1 MAKIREF
8 EWDFAHQLV
17 QDWFHSSCW
26 DFTQN
31 VSGAFER
38 WPGPSRVGFVD
49 VVDVSPMDKN
59 MVASWDLHGI
69 SRGFCFELV
78 IYQWYEVR
86 KTWMWSVF
94 HGILPWF
101 HGIWMGFFMIYHL
114 DQLAFTEI
122 YMGYTGDR
130 GASSV
135 VDPVIWFGDSTASHV
150 GGLEVIGNGIFFCH
164 RDNI

>member
-17 QDWFHSSCW
+17 QDLFHSSCW
-26 DFTQN
+26 DFTQD

-49 VVDVSPMDKN
+49 VSPMEK

-114 DQLAFTEI
+114 DQLALTEI
-122 YMGYTGDR
+122 YMEYTVWW
-130 GASSV
+130 SSV
-135 VDPVIWFGDSTASHV
+135 AWSSTSSMIFLSRNLDLLRGFYSHV
-150 GGLEVIGNGIFFCH
+150 WRV
-164 RDNI
+164 